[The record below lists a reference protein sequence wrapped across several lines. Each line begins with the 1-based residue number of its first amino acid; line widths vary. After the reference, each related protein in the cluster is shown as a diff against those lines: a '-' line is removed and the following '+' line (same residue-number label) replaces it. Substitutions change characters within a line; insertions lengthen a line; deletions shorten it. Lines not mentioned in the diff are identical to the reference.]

1 MTKVKSLESYTPM
14 FKDTHLFSPA
24 ASHYLEHGYYTDALD
39 GTKEFY
45 DFWDRERDRCLYGFE
60 VNGVRIT
67 GYHYFY
73 LNYCPIDRA
82 VDDVLPDGTVQARRE
97 RTFPAFY
104 DGDYTYFHA
113 VDTCRKE
120 NKHMSVL
127 KARRKGFSYKAGSML
142 ARNYFHLRNS
152 KNFVFAEQK
161 EYLTGDGLLS
171 KTWDFISFVD
181 DNTAWTQPRLIDKEM
196 HKQSGYKKRVNGTD
210 VALGMKSQII
220 GVSLKDNP
228 HKVRGKAGELIFFEE
243 AGSCSG
249 LLSAWEIAMPTMK
262 QGSKTLGTMI
272 AFGTGGEEGEGFG
285 SLEEL
290 FYHPEAYNCLAFDNE
305 WDAGAMGTQC
315 GYFVPIYQNLD
326 GFMDDNGNSLKEEA
340 IAFEEAARDNKK
352 KANDPKSF
360 DQYIAEHPFTPQE
373 ATLQTTINIFDVNS
387 LKEQYNRV
395 KAHNLEKEGTAGILY
410 HKGDAVEFRPDPT
423 VKTINKFPHRKDD
436 DLTGG
441 IVVYE
446 NPFKTKDGLVPHN
459 LYIICHDPY
468 AQGKSTTNQS
478 LGAAYV
484 IKRPNNVSKPDDIIV
499 ASYIGRPATQDEY
512 NRNLF
517 MLADYYNAKI
527 GFENDRGELIAYA
540 KRYRKLH
547 KLQEEF
553 EMLDKR
559 ELQSRNV
566 RRQYGMHMTEQR
578 KRQGE
583 LYIRDWLISPR
594 SADEDGNIRLNLH
607 EIYDVALL
615 QELIK
620 FNHRGNFDRAMA
632 FMIGMYHTREL
643 YNKDVYETI
652 DDRSQDDWFDKNY
665 R

>member
-1 MTKVKSLESYTPM
+1 MKFV
-14 FKDTHLFSPA
+14 DTSRFSPA
-24 ASHYLEHGYYTDALD
+24 ASNYTEFGYYVDALE
-39 GTKEFY
+39 GTREYYEYWDKEK
-45 DFWDRERDRCLYGFE
+45 DRCTYGF
-60 VNGVRIT
+60 VVDGIKIT

-82 VDDVLPDGTVQARRE
+82 VDEMLPDGTMQSRRD

-104 DGDYTYFHA
+104 DGDYKYFSA
-113 VDTCRKE
+113 VAQCRKE

-127 KARRKGFSYKAGSML
+127 KARRKGYSYKAGSML
-142 ARNYFHLRNS
+142 ARNYFFIRNS

-161 EYLTGDGLLS
+161 EYLIGDGLLS

-210 VALGMKSQII
+210 VTLGMKSQVI

-243 AGSCSG
+243 AGSFSG
-249 LLSAWEIAMPTMK
+249 LLTAWEVAMPTMK

-272 AFGTGGEEGEGFG
+272 AFGTGGEEGVGFD

-290 FYHPEAYNCLAFDNE
+290 FYHPEAYNCLGFDND
-305 WDAGAMGTQC
+305 WDAGAMGTTC
-315 GYFVPIYQNLD
+315 GYFVPIYENLD
-326 GFMDDNGNSLKEEA
+326 GFMDEDGNSLITEA
-340 IAFEEAARDNKK
+340 REFEDAARINKK

-360 DQYIAEHPFTPQE
+360 DQYLAEHPFTPQE
-373 ATLQTTINIFDVNS
+373 ATLQTTINIFDVSS

-395 KAHNLEKEGTAGILY
+395 KAHNLEKNGTPGVLY
-410 HKGDAVEFRPDPT
+410 YKKDIVTFKVDPT
-423 VKTINKFPHRKDD
+423 VKPVVNFPHRKDD
-436 DLTGG
+436 NITGG
-441 IVVYE
+441 VLIYE
-446 NPFKTKDGLVPHN
+446 SPFKTKEDLVPHN
-459 LYIICHDPY
+459 LYVICHDPY

-484 IKRPNNVSKPDDIIV
+484 IKRPNNLTKPDDMIV
-499 ASYIGRPATQDEY
+499 ASYVGRPDTQDAY
-512 NRNLF
+512 NMNLF
-517 MLADYYNAKI
+517 MLADFYNAKI

-559 ELQSRNV
+559 ELQSKNV

-594 SADEDGNIRLNLH
+594 GKDENGVVSLNLH
-607 EIYDVALL
+607 HVYDTALL

-620 FNHRGNFDRAMA
+620 FSYKGNFDRVMA

-643 YNKDVYETI
+643 YNKEVVESI
-652 DDRSQDDWFDKNY
+652 EDRSHDEWFESNY

>member
-1 MTKVKSLESYTPM
+1 MRFT
-14 FKDTHLFSPA
+14 DTQRFSPA
-24 ASHYLEHGYYTDALD
+24 AALYMEQGYYTDALE
-39 GTKEFY
+39 GTKQYYE
-45 DFWDRERDRCLYGFE
+45 FWDKEKDRCTYGY
-60 VNGVRIT
+60 VVDGIKIT

-82 VDDVLPDGTVQARRE
+82 VDEMLPDGTMQARRD

-104 DGDYTYFHA
+104 DGDYQYFSA
-113 VDTCRKE
+113 VDQCRKE

-127 KARRKGFSYKAGSML
+127 KARRKGYSYKAGSML
-142 ARNYFHLRNS
+142 ARNYFFLRNS

-161 EYLTGDGLLS
+161 EYLIGDGLLS
-171 KTWDFISFVD
+171 KTWDFVSFVD

-210 VALGMKSQII
+210 VSLGMKSQII

-243 AGSCSG
+243 AGSFSG
-249 LLSAWEIAMPTMK
+249 LLTAWEIAMPTMK

-272 AFGTGGEEGEGFG
+272 AFGTGGEEGVGFD

-290 FYHPEAYNCLAFDNE
+290 FYHPEAYNCLGFENE
-305 WDAGAMGTQC
+305 WDAGAIGTTC
-315 GYFVPIYQNLD
+315 GYFVPIYENLD
-326 GFMDDNGNSLKEEA
+326 GFMDDQGNSLINKAKE
-340 IAFEEAARDNKK
+340 FEDAARTNKK

-373 ATLQTTINIFDVNS
+373 ATLQTTINIFDVSS

-395 KAHNLEKEGTAGILY
+395 KAHNLEKNGTAGVLLY
-410 HKGDAVEFRPDPT
+410 KGKELIFRPDPS
-423 VKTINKFPHRKDD
+423 VKPIVNFPHRKDD
-436 DLTGG
+436 NITGG
-441 IVVYE
+441 VVVYDPPYTTQE
-446 NPFKTKDGLVPHN
+446 GLVPHN

-468 AQGKSTTNQS
+468 AQSKSTTNQS

-484 IKRPNNVSKPDDIIV
+484 IKRPNNLSKPDDVIV
-499 ASYIGRPATQDEY
+499 ASYVGRPETQDEY
-512 NRNLF
+512 NRTIF
-517 MLADYYNAKI
+517 MLADHYNAKI

-566 RRQYGMHMTEQR
+566 KRQYGMHMTEQR

-594 SADEDGNIRLNLH
+594 SKDADGNVSLNMH
-607 EIYDVALL
+607 HVYDTAFLL
-615 QELIK
+615 ELIK
-620 FNHRGNFDRAMA
+620 FSHKGNFDRVMA

-643 YNKDVYETI
+643 YNKEVTETF
-652 DDRSQDDWFDKNY
+652 DDRSQDDWFDLNY